1 MIYTILFIK
10 IKMLAINASSL
21 ILVVVVVCAALLL
34 LFFIKL
40 NITEN
45 MKLHNEYA
53 LKKILE
59 TSLVCGAFLSLSSR
73 LLSLLRQFTIH

>member
-21 ILVVVVVCAALLL
+21 ILVVVLICAALLL
-34 LFFIKL
+34 EFFFLYKVKRE

-45 MKLHNEYA
+45 MKLHKEYA
-53 LKKILE
+53 LK
-59 TSLVCGAFLSLSSR
+59 
-73 LLSLLRQFTIH
+73 

>member
-21 ILVVVVVCAALLL
+21 ILVVVLVCAALLL
-34 LFFIKL
+34 LEFFVFFFIKL
-40 NITEN
+40 INITEN

-53 LKKILE
+53 LK
-59 TSLVCGAFLSLSSR
+59 
-73 LLSLLRQFTIH
+73 